1 MFAQLSQFVKR
12 VFAAPKKDEPV
23 RQEMLVRSHAH
34 KQQYKSWVEQGGHS
48 EMLKNLYTAYTLNKL
63 GITGDVPMHVFVNGP
78 SRHVLL
84 HYTDAMGKTLFPF
97 LQDYFRDR
105 IMRIG
110 YNLYLSDRQTI
121 SRAGHTEQID
131 RHILRPALPAFQEP
145 GKLEQLY
152 GHITLSVHVIDERP
166 LFLQIS
172 AETLQDKQYTAV
184 FPFDELAETL
194 FQ

>member
-1 MFAQLSQFVKR
+1 MFAHISQFVKR

-23 RQEMLVRSHAH
+23 RQEMLVRTRTF
-34 KQQYKSWVEQGGHS
+34 KSQFKNWLAQGGQN
-48 EMLKNLYTAYTLNKL
+48 EILKNLYTAYTLNKL
-63 GITGDVPMHVFVNGP
+63 GISGDVPMHVFVNGS

-84 HYTDAMGKTLFPF
+84 HYTDSMGNTLFPF

-110 YNLYLSDRQTI
+110 YTVSLSDRQVI
-121 SRAGHTEQID
+121 ARAGHSEQIE
-131 RHILRPALPAFQEP
+131 RHILKPSLTGIQ
-145 GKLEQLY
+145 KIDKKEQLY
-152 GHITLSVHVIDERP
+152 GHITISVSTIDGRP
-166 LFLQIS
+166 LFLQIT
-172 AETLQDKQYTAV
+172 ADTIQDKQYNSV

>member
-1 MFAQLSQFVKR
+1 MFEHVTHLLKR
-12 VFAAPKKDEPV
+12 VFAAPKQLEPV
-23 RQEMLVRSHAH
+23 RQEMLVRSFGH
-34 KQQYKSWVEQGGHS
+34 KQQFKTWLAQGGH
-48 EMLKNLYTAYTLNKL
+48 EEILKNLYTSYTLNKL
-63 GITGDVPMHVFVNGP
+63 SITGDVPMHVFVEGT

-121 SRAGHTEQID
+121 SRAGHIEQID
-131 RHILRPALPAFQEP
+131 RHILRPALPAFQQP
-145 GKLEQLY
+145 GKQEQLY
-152 GHITLSVHVIDERP
+152 GHITLSVHVIDDRP

-172 AETLQDKQYTAV
+172 AEAIQDKQYTAV